1 MLPNKTDIAEFFLN
15 IRIISHWFTFWS
27 RKSWAT
33 TASILLYTTS
43 EQFPDPIIIAQ
54 FFKNDNTIR
63 KELPFAWMKH
73 PVVHMDKTSI
83 VVYTEQDMIMILQK
97 KKGKEIVTQQSKA
110 DWPTAEQTKALDT
123 SLQDSNAS
131 SNPSHALLLRI
142 PSHIYTKKVRIKK
155 KKKTRGEVKRKHNMI
170 DSLLSTIV
178 VLDILTDIIRCNG

>member
-97 KKGKEIVTQQSKA
+97 KKRERNRHAAIQGWLTNCWTDKSARYLTSGFECVIKSITRAFAPNSVTY
-110 DWPTAEQTKALDT
+110 L
-123 SLQDSNAS
+123 
-131 SNPSHALLLRI
+131 
-142 PSHIYTKKVRIKK
+142 YKKNQNQKK
-155 KKKTRGEVKRKHNMI
+155 KKHEAR
-170 DSLLSTIV
+170 
-178 VLDILTDIIRCNG
+178 